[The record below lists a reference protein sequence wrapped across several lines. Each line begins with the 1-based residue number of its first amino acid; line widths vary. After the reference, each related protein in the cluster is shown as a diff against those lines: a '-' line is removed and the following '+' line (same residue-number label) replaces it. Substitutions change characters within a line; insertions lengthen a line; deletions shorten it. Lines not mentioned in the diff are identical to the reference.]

1 MSEITRDDII
11 KEGRRRRAITGAET
25 VEQVS
30 QRIRIDYA
38 DGWFDMNEISTD
50 GLLALLVTELQTAEL
65 RGVLGDALQSV
76 SQQQG
81 SDATGSPQAPVAQ
94 DSEAISNG

>member
-1 MSEITRDDII
+1 MSETERELFKALELASRRLDIAAS
-11 KEGRRRRAITGAET
+11 RMDRADTEFGFRVWAE
-25 VEQVS
+25 EA
-30 QRIRIDYA
+30 RA
-38 DGWFDMNEISTD
+38 
-50 GLLALLVTELQTAEL
+50 ALSKL
-65 RGVLGDALQSV
+65 

>member
-11 KEGRRRRAITGAET
+11 REVRRRRAVMGVET

-38 DGWFDMNEISTD
+38 DGWFFDMHEISTD
-50 GLLALLVTELQTAEL
+50 GLLALLVTELQTSEL
-65 RGVLGDALQSV
+65 RGVLGEALSKA

-81 SDATGSPQAPVAQ
+81 SPQ
-94 DSEAISNG
+94 DSTS

>member
-1 MSEITRDDII
+1 MSEITR
-11 KEGRRRRAITGAET
+11 EVRRRRAVLGVET

-38 DGWFDMNEISTD
+38 DGWFDMHEISTD
-50 GLLALLVTELQTAEL
+50 GLLALLATELQTSEL
-65 RGVLGDALQSV
+65 RGVLGEALSKA

-81 SDATGSPQAPVAQ
+81 SPHPQGQQNEGAE
-94 DSEAISNG
+94 S